1 MIVLINKIL
10 VNLKNQML
18 FDFLDTD
25 LTNVIPY
32 HKTYNQSLLTNR

>member
-1 MIVLINKIL
+1 MIVLINEIL

-25 LTNVIPY
+25 WINVIPY
-32 HKTYNQSLLTNR
+32 QKTYNQSLLTKR